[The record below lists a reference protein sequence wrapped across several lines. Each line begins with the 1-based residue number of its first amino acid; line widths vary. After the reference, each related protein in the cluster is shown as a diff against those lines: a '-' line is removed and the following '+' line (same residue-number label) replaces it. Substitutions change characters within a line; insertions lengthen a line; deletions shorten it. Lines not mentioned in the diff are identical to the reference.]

1 MTPELRIVGELGS
14 EAAFHTIDGMG
25 RHWPDG
31 RILLP
36 ERVVGKTTHKIKVTD
51 VIQEFS

>member
-1 MTPELRIVGELGS
+1 MIGELGP
-14 EAAFHTIDGMG
+14 EAAFHTIDGRG

-31 RILLP
+31 RILLS
-36 ERVVGKTTHKIKVTD
+36 ERVVGKATHKIKAAD